1 MTYIINYNKERLTN
15 LTIHVKDHKEK
26 DEYNINIFL
35 DDGQTIE
42 DGLKEIGINT
52 NNISWTVRDDEPNAI
67 VECRRISSSLPMEV
81 QMKYF
86 YQTKTYHK

>member
-1 MTYIINYNKERLTN
+1 MTYTKKRL
-15 LTIHVKDHKEK
+15 LDFTIKVTDHKEK
-26 DEYNINIFL
+26 DEYNINIYL
-35 DDGQTIE
+35 DKGQTIE

-52 NNISWTVRDDEPNAI
+52 NEISWNVRTDRPNAI
-67 VECRRISSSLPMEV
+67 VECRRISSSLPIEV